1 MCQWRSITCDPGLID
16 LKDLPEFRKT
26 REKSA
31 ISTKLPSLN
40 AITDVV
46 KTTTMPSTEAGFNG
60 YHSIKLTHDDVMTGS
75 NSVYGPPGSANS
87 AYGPPGSTNSNSA
100 YGPSGSANSNSV
112 YGSARP
118 NSVYDS
124 TAPNM
129 VYGSQH
135 QMTNGGIIFS
145 ISPGQGS
152 ASQPLMSAG

>member
-1 MCQWRSITCDPGLID
+1 MAFLVCQWRSITCDPGLID
-16 LKDLPEFRKT
+16 LKDLPEFRKA

-46 KTTTMPSTEAGFNG
+46 KTTTMPSTESNFNG

-75 NSVYGPPGSANS
+75 NSVYGSSGSM
-87 AYGPPGSTNSNSA
+87 NSNSI
-100 YGPSGSANSNSV
+100 

-118 NSVYDS
+118 NSVYEPA
-124 TAPNM
+124 APNT

-145 ISPGQGS
+145 ISSGQGS
-152 ASQPLMSAG
+152 ATQPLMSVG